1 MLSSVKITL
10 RSQLVALL
18 VLVSLAMLGVLS
30 TNVEAQGTCGIQ
42 YKVGSRGA
50 SYPGA
55 TVTIVNNFTNSG
67 SLAMQVT
74 GITVTVD
81 FGTFSAPSSKVPLS
95 VPVGSTNQELD
106 FDVQVPSSASVG
118 SHPLSA
124 SVAFQCYE
132 SGTWVTPSFSPLV
145 LTSTFN
151 VGQNPGTSALIG
163 LGILGAIVALAVAVV
178 VLVIKRRKKPAAP
191 MPPPTYMPPPAPP
204 PSQTP
209 PGQ

>member
-1 MLSSVKITL
+1 MSLVKITL

-18 VLVSLAMLGVLS
+18 ALVSLAMLGVIS

-74 GITVTVD
+74 SITLTVD
-81 FGTFSAPSSKVPLS
+81 FGTFSAPSSKVPFS

-106 FDVQVPSSASVG
+106 FDVQVPSSASVA

-124 SVAFQCYE
+124 SAAFQCYE

-151 VGQNPGTSALIG
+151 VGQSPGTATLIG
-163 LGILGAIVALAVAVV
+163 AVILGAIAALAVAVV
-178 VLVIKRRKKPAAP
+178 VLVVKLRKRKQVAPPPPPAYMP
-191 MPPPTYMPPPAPP
+191 PTPPPT
-204 PSQTP
+204 SQTHSK
-209 PGQ
+209 Q